1 MVFVEIVGLPKE
13 FFKLGIG
20 NNING
25 LGEIIQILKNK
36 KEIVLSLFGEMLLGF
51 EDLLGY
57 ACSKLE
63 MKWVNLLRLLGLG
76 GLIFLIKKEI
86 GRELKLMN
94 LAYSDKKV
102 LHQNSLRVK
111 QLIIEYCQINIAKLV
126 LNFFY

>member
-25 LGEIIQILKNK
+25 L
-36 KEIVLSLFGEMLLGF
+36 GEMLLGF